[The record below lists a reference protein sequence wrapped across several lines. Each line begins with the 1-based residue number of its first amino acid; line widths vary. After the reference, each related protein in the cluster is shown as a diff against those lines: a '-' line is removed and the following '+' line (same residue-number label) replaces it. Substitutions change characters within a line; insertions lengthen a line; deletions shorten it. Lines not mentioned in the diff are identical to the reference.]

1 MLGPQGG
8 STSVIQGDA
17 GYITAAAGAKVA
29 IISRWTIR
37 RSGTKPDG
45 ISPVLRFRAQ
55 FSWVNDTLMHL
66 KHNGIPL
73 QKRVIIEMKTE
84 RHGYERI
91 DILGWSEWRYED
103 GILTLEDIIQTESG
117 TANYSLSK

>member
-8 STSVIQGDA
+8 SSAVIQGDA

-29 IISRWTIR
+29 IISRWNIR

-45 ISPVLRFRAQ
+45 ISPVLRFKAQ
-55 FSWVNDTLMHL
+55 FSWVNDTLMNL

-73 QKRVIIEMKTE
+73 QKRVVIEMKTE

-91 DILGWSEWRYED
+91 DILGWSEWRYE
-103 GILTLEDIIQTESG
+103 GNVLTLEDIIQTESG
-117 TANYSLSK
+117 VKHY